1 MTTMVLEKLD
11 EKEKLAQDAAEES
24 ATILALVQTFEVT
37 TKESFEE
44 CAAILKDVTHRIKFL
59 DEERKLSVEP
69 LNQEVKRINGWFKPA
84 LDRLKDI
91 QTKIKGAMG
100 RYELRQRE
108 EAQRLMALAA
118 AEARR
123 VLVTDPEG
131 MQTAQG
137 LVMQSAAAQAPQVA
151 GVSGRE
157 VWTWEVEDESK
168 LDRRFL
174 MPNPQA
180 IEAWVKQ
187 HGDRDVPAGVKVVR
201 DVRYTVRS

>member
-1 MTTMVLEKLD
+1 MTTMALE
-11 EKEKLAQDAAEES
+11 EKEQIAREAAEES
-24 ATILALVQTFEVT
+24 ATMLALVQAFEVT

-91 QTKIKGAMG
+91 QTKIKSAMG

-108 EAQRLMALAA
+108 EEQRLMALAA
-118 AEARR
+118 AEAQR
-123 VLVTDPEG
+123 VLATDPEG
-131 MQTAQG
+131 MSAAKG
-137 LVMQSAAAQAPQVA
+137 LVAQSAAARAPQVA

-168 LDRRFL
+168 LDRQFL

-180 IEAWVKQ
+180 IEAWVRQ
-187 HGDRDVPAGVKVVR
+187 HGDKNVPAGVKVVR
-201 DVRYTVRS
+201 DVRYIVRS